1 MPDTQCKHYQAAV
14 ALTARVGIGKSVSQE
29 MLQRLIDE
37 IIADRKKLV
46 YDCASMAVQMLEELA
61 SSAKEPGP

>member
-46 YDCASMAVQMLEELA
+46 SDCADKVGEMLQELGVA
-61 SSAKEPGP
+61 AKEPGP